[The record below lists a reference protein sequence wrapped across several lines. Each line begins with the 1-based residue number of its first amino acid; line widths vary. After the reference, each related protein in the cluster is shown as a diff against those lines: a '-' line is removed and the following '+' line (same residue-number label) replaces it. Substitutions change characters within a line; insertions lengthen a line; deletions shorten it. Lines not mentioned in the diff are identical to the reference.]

1 MYNCNQQLNELSQM
15 KLYPS
20 LPCQSH
26 ETNMAVTGVT
36 GFVAYAS
43 RDKFLE

>member
-1 MYNCNQQLNELSQM
+1 MQQ
-15 KLYPS
+15 YYT

-26 ETNMAVTGVT
+26 KTNMAVTGVT
-36 GFVAYAS
+36 GFVANAS